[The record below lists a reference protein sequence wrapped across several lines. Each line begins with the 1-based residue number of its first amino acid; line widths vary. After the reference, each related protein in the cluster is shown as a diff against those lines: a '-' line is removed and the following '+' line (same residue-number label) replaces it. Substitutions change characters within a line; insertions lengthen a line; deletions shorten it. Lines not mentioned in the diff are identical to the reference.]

1 MLGDPVI
8 WLFGLSIG
16 LLAVGVL
23 GVVVATLRARR
34 RERLGEAGAG
44 TDLGSVLAR
53 MHELHNEVDR
63 FRAERE
69 EERAA
74 LARLS
79 LLLERAHGSVSRI
92 SHSRIS
98 PPGPP
103 GVSVDVGETNSRR
116 EAHMTDKAT
125 LLRDADT
132 AFTELRGAVEGLSDE
147 AMRQTW
153 LGGWGVREIL
163 IHISGWHEEM
173 IPALGRI
180 AKGVAGYAP
189 GTYDDFDA
197 WNARFVDRRS
207 GVKPADVV
215 AELDA
220 SHQAFVAAAAAVP
233 EPHFAPGGAAR
244 EPFEGAGAGH
254 YREHAVQIRQW
265 RRG

>member
-23 GVVVATLRARR
+23 GVVVATGRARR
-34 RERLGEAGAG
+34 RERLGEAGAD

-53 MHELHNEVDR
+53 MHELHTEVDR

-69 EERAA
+69 EERAV

-79 LLLERAHGSVSRI
+79 VLLDRAHGSVARI
-92 SHSRIS
+92 SQPH
-98 PPGPP
+98 PP
-103 GVSVDVGETNSRR
+103 GVSVGVGETNSRR
-116 EAHMTDKAT
+116 EAHMTDKVT
-125 LLRDADT
+125 LLRDVDT
-132 AFTELRGAVEGLSDE
+132 AFAELRGAVEGLSDE
-147 AMRQTW
+147 EMRRIW
-153 LGGWGVREIL
+153 LGSWGVREIL

-180 AKGVAGYAP
+180 AKGAAGYAP
-189 GTYDDFDA
+189 GAYDDFDA
-197 WNARFVDRRS
+197 WNARFVARRI

-233 EPHFAPGGAAR
+233 ESHFEPGGGAR
-244 EPFEGAGAGH
+244 EPFEGAGH
-254 YREHAVQIRQW
+254 YREHAAQIRQW